1 MGAFVWVAGSDGL
14 VIALGG
20 DLNGVHTMQKAVGGS
35 VSGCTCRRR
44 ILQILQFKTFTC
56 KFTNI
61 EIANIHL
68 IPSSSDDF
76 TLARMTSEANGR
88 KMTIRN
94 TTAN

>member
-1 MGAFVWVAGSDGL
+1 MGTFVWIAGSDGL
-14 VIALGG
+14 VICSWG
-20 DLNGVHTMQKAVGGS
+20 DSDGVHTMQKAVGGS

-56 KFTNI
+56 KFMNI
-61 EIANIHL
+61 EMMNIHL

-88 KMTIRN
+88 KTTIRN